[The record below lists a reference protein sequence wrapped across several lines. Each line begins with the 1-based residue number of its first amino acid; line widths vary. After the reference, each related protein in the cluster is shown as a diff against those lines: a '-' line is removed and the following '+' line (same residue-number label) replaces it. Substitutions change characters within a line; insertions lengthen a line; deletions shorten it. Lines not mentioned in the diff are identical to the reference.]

1 MPHTSDQIISGT
13 KRWLSS
19 KYPSSA
25 NAFSTLLFGPSD
37 TGGYVSPNELTSEET
52 QLAPFGDSDDE
63 MATLCAITVQVK
75 LRESVGTTLGLPF
88 YSGSPSDTLTGSVV
102 QGVLR
107 GNETLPSF
115 NPPWISDSSDRTLL
129 QSTIADA
136 VKAKVSD
143 MLAEQKYTVVP
154 GWGDAANKLLFGAGT
169 FAGIAT
175 GLSVASD
182 AITGVPLNPAAVTLD
197 YAMNVVSYTAS
208 TWFSN
213 YLSKQAASAFLLT
226 EQTAAVIG
234 GALGAA
240 LFGVFITVNTANERQ
255 DNPHPGG
262 TGGGQ
267 DPRPGSGGSGGS
279 GGLIGTG
286 TPGGGGGG
294 NGGGASGGGAGG
306 GAGGAGGEG
315 GGSGA
320 GGDGGSGS
328 GEAGSG
334 GGSDGPPG
342 HQEPIKLD

>member
-1 MPHTSDQIISGT
+1 LPHTSDQIISGT

-25 NAFSTLLFGPSD
+25 DAFSTFLFGPTG
-37 TGGYVSPNELTSEET
+37 TGGYVGPNELTSEET
-52 QLAPFGDSDDE
+52 QLAPFGDSDEE

-75 LRESVGTTLGLPF
+75 LRVSVGAVLGLPS

-107 GNETLPSF
+107 GNETLPAF
-115 NPPWISDSSDRTLL
+115 NLPWISDSSDRTLL

-143 MLAEQKYTVVP
+143 MLAEQKYTIVP

-213 YLSKQAASAFLLT
+213 YLSKQAAATFLLS
-226 EQTAAVIG
+226 EQAAAIVG

-240 LFGVFITVNTANERQ
+240 LFGLFISVNTANERQ

-262 TGGGQ
+262 AGGGQ
-267 DPRPGSGGSGGS
+267 DPKSGNGGSGGS

-286 TPGGGGGG
+286 TAGGGGSGS
-294 NGGGASGGGAGG
+294 GGGASGGGAGG

-315 GGSGA
+315 EGEGGGEGSG
-320 GGDGGSGS
+320 
-328 GEAGSG
+328 GEDSG

-342 HQEPIKLD
+342 HRPPIRLD